1 MRKKEGHAPWCL
13 MNWNYGRQYGGG
25 QKKDW
30 TLGLD
35 KTGKQRETH
44 NKGDHGIPDGLSG
57 QKEYPIGIQSTY
69 EILQKNRR

>member
-1 MRKKEGHAPWCL
+1 M
-13 MNWNYGRQYGGG
+13 
-25 QKKDW
+25 
-30 TLGLD
+30 D

-44 NKGDHGIPDGLSG
+44 NKGDHGVPDGLSG